1 MTDCYIEVVSGAG
14 GSEEFDEFDT
24 ERIKIEGKILSL
36 KQPKGGPGF
45 LSEINFKDK
54 PKLAYEEAKLK
65 VVLQ

>member
-1 MTDCYIEVVSGAG
+1 MTDYYIEVVAGAG
-14 GSEEFDEFDT
+14 GSEEFDEFDA

-45 LSEINFKDK
+45 FSEISLKDK

-65 VVLQ
+65 VVL